1 MSVSAVPSL
10 SLIYLCWNEAASL
23 PATLAEARA
32 WTDDALRRG
41 VLDDAEVLVIDDGS
55 TDASAELVRAAA
67 KDWPRLRLLQHPRNL
82 GMGAGLKT
90 GIAASTMSH
99 FCMLAADGQIPPEE
113 VDKLLPLLRSA
124 PIVSSTYGNRPND
137 ALRTAMSRGFRLY
150 MQALIGVNFQLE
162 GTYLFP
168 TAVARDEIG
177 LQNVESNTFFFSF
190 ELIAKALQRGH
201 RVAHTVIASRPRTD
215 GSGSRVAN
223 VKQIQKVAAEVWQL
237 RQRQRA
243 RAM

>member
-1 MSVSAVPSL
+1 MSAAPSL
-10 SLIYLCWNEAASL
+10 SLIYLCLNEAASL

-32 WTDDALRRG
+32 WCDDALRRG
-41 VLDDAEVLVIDDGS
+41 VLSDVEVLVVDDGS
-55 TDASAELVRAAA
+55 TDASAQLVRDAAA
-67 KDWPRLRLLQHPRNL
+67 SWPRLRLLQHPRNL
-82 GMGAGLKT
+82 GMGAGMKT

-99 FCMLAADGQIPPEE
+99 FCMLAADGQIPPAE
-113 VDKLLPLLRSA
+113 VDKLLPLLHDA

-150 MQALIGVNFQLE
+150 MKVLIGVSFGLE

-168 TAVARDEIG
+168 TKLAREEIG
-177 LQNVESNTFFFSF
+177 LGNVEANTFFFSF

-201 RVAHTVIASRPRTD
+201 SVAHTVIASRPRSD

-223 VKQIQKVAAEVWQL
+223 VRQIQKVAREVWQL

-243 RAM
+243 SR